1 MRRAVALS
9 GLLMLLGLM
18 TGAVAQSDDGALRD
32 RLRQVT
38 LQLRQVQDD
47 QATIQAQK
55 ASAEAERD
63 LLKKQLAAAQAEL
76 ARVRH
81 NGDKVAVVEA
91 ELAKSKDSLTQAAA
105 QATDAAHQT
114 QAEHEKLQ
122 TAVTNARTVIEA
134 CQAKNV
140 KLLKV
145 GRDILAAYSD
155 FNVIDM
161 VGANEPFTRLKR
173 VELENLAQD
182 YSDRIDDG
190 MFDVRQVHI
199 PAAPADAGRKAA
211 APVDAEQKTAPPS
224 DAKGH

>member
-1 MRRAVALS
+1 MKPAIALS
-9 GLLMLLGLM
+9 ILAVLLG
-18 TGAVAQSDDGALRD
+18 TVGYATAQSDDGALRD

-47 QATIQAQK
+47 QATIQAQR

-63 LLKKQLAAAQAEL
+63 ALKKQLAAAQAEL
-76 ARVRH
+76 AHVRH
-81 NGDKVAVVEA
+81 SGDKVAVVEA
-91 ELAKSKDSLTQAAA
+91 ELAKSKDTLTQVTS
-105 QATDAAHQT
+105 QATDAAKQN
-114 QAEHEKLQ
+114 QAEHDKLQ

-155 FNVIDM
+155 FDVLDA

-182 YSDRIDDG
+182 YGDRIDDG
-190 MFDVRQVHI
+190 QFDVRQVRM
-199 PAAPADAGRKAA
+199 PAAPATTAQPA
-211 APVDAEQKTAPPS
+211 APAPAAGQQAAP
-224 DAKGH
+224 AQAPKGH